1 MVLIKVFCYNS
12 AKYEANFII
21 FFLLLLEMQ
30 SKAAVS
36 QICLQT
42 GGGGKCRIVHAYG
55 HPRPAVLPSSERRKH
70 VPSASSSLWSTIPI
84 AQEKI
89 NFKGR

>member
-42 GGGGKCRIVHAYG
+42 GGGGKCRIVHPTGTQDLLFCHLRSAANMCRQR
-55 HPRPAVLPSSERRKH
+55 HRRCGLRS
-70 VPSASSSLWSTIPI
+70 P
-84 AQEKI
+84 
-89 NFKGR
+89 